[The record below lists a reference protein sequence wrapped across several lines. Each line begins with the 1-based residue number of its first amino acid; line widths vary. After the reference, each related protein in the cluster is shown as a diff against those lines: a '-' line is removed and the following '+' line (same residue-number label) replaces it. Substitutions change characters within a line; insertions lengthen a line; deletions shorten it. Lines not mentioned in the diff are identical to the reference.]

1 MPPLG
6 PEPQATVALRVVVSD
21 SGPLICL
28 GRLDRLSL
36 LPALFADVQVP
47 DQVLRECAAR
57 PGNDDAARIN
67 AAIANGWLKPCGS
80 PALADGP
87 LGRGERAAIT
97 RALAIGAGLLT
108 DDQEARLYAVS
119 LHLFVV
125 GTLGVLVRAKRAGLL
140 ASVAPL
146 IQQLRDGGQWFGNGV
161 VAQALAA
168 VGEAPT

>member
-1 MPPLG
+1 MG
-6 PEPQATVALRVVVSD
+6 PDPQAAAALRVVVSD

-28 GRLDRLSL
+28 GRLDLLSL

-67 AAIANGWLKPCGS
+67 AAIANGWLKPCGLQT
-80 PALADGP
+80 LADGP

-108 DDQEARLYAVS
+108 DDQEARLYATS
-119 LHLFVV
+119 LQLFVV
-125 GTLGVLVRAKRAGLL
+125 GTLGVLVRAKRARLL
-140 ASVAPL
+140 VSVAPL
-146 IQQLRDGGQWFGNGV
+146 IQQLRDGGQWFGGSV
-161 VAQALAA
+161 VTQALAA